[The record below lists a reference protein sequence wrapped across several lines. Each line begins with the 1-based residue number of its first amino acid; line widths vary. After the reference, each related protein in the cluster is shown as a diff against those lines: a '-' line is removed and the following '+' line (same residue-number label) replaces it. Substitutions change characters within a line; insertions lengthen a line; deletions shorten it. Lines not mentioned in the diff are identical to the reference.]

1 MRTLVLTIAAALL
14 LALAVAFA
22 AGGGVAAARK
32 PGLTAA
38 VERTQ
43 SASSLHYVIHVALV
57 RRPMRLTLQIHGQAS
72 AHTIS
77 VRMKM
82 GDVRLAD
89 GTVVPGPDGA
99 ALLDGPFLYE
109 RAPSDIAVGGKL
121 HWLRLSTATRTASA
135 GDLAAVH
142 TMTPAPLLA
151 ILHAAHVAPAA
162 PGTHVF
168 HGSLGYDD
176 PIMHRLAKF
185 TGNVQYR
192 RLRISAVVG
201 VDGFV
206 HRIVLTGRTPDGAST
221 LSLRARLFAI
231 GKPVHVTPP
240 APGTFMDEQLARL
253 PA

>member
-1 MRTLVLTIAAALL
+1 MRTIVLSLPAAILLVLAS
-14 LALAVAFA
+14 AFAA
-22 AGGGVAAARK
+22 AGGGTAAPK
-32 PGLTAA
+32 PGLVAA
-38 VERTQ
+38 IERTQ
-43 SASSLHYVIHVALV
+43 TASSLHYVIGVALV
-57 RRPMRLTLQIHGQAS
+57 RRPMRLTLQIHGQES

-99 ALLDGPFLYE
+99 AVLDGPFLYE
-109 RAPSDIAVGGKL
+109 RAPSDVAVDGKL
-121 HWLRLSTATRTASA
+121 HWLRLSTATRSASA

-151 ILHAAHVAPAA
+151 ILHAAHVVAAA
-162 PGTHVF
+162 PGAHVF
-168 HGSLGYDD
+168 HGALAYDD
-176 PIMHRLAKF
+176 PVMHRLAKF

-192 RLRISAVVG
+192 RLRVSAVVG
-201 VDGFV
+201 GDGFV
-206 HRIVLTGRTPDGAST
+206 HRIVLTGRTADGAST
-221 LSLRARLFAI
+221 LSLRARLFAF

-240 APGTFMDEQLARL
+240 APGTFMDEQLAQL